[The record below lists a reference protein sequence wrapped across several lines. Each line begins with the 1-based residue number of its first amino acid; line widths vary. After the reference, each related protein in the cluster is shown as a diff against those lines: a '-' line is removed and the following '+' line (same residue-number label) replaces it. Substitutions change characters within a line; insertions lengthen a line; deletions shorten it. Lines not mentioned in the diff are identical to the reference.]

1 MRTVLITAHRDSVFQ
16 HLNPAAFWR
25 NLWQHRGLIRQF
37 TRREIEGRYRSSVL
51 GFGWSFVTPL
61 VLLLIYTFVFGVVF
75 QARWPGT
82 RTNGLSEF
90 GLVLF
95 AGLTAFNIFSECL
108 LRASGLIVGVPSYVK
123 RVVFPLEVLPV
134 SVLGSALFHAA
145 ISLAVL
151 LIAQAF
157 ITGGLH
163 LSLVA
168 LPFAAL
174 PLVFLS
180 LGLAWFLSSLGVF
193 LRDLGYAMT
202 LIVQIL
208 FFVTPIFYPLEQVPP
223 SLQLVIG
230 LNPLTPVVENF
241 RRCIFGSVPVQWSE
255 LALWTAGTGVMM
267 MFGYAWFMRTK
278 KAFADVI

>member
-1 MRTVLITAHRDSVFQ
+1 MHTVLITASRDSLFR
-16 HLNPAAFWR
+16 HLNPAALWQ
-25 NLWQHRGLIRQF
+25 NLWQHRGLIGQF

-95 AGLTAFNIFSECL
+95 AGVTAFNIFSECL
-108 LRASGLIVGVPSYVK
+108 LRATGLIVGVPSYVK

-151 LIAQAF
+151 LVAQAL
-157 ITGGLH
+157 ITGRLH
-163 LSLVA
+163 ASLA
-168 LPFAAL
+168 GLPFAAL

-180 LGLAWFLSSLGVF
+180 LGLAWFLASLGVF
-193 LRDLGYAMT
+193 LRDLGYAIA
-202 LIVQIL
+202 LVVQVL
-208 FFVTPIFYPLEQVPP
+208 FFVTPIFYPLEQVPSP
-223 SLQLVIG
+223 LQSVIR
-230 LNPLTPVVENF
+230 LNPLAPVVENF
-241 RRCIFGSVPVQWSE
+241 RRCIFGSAPVQWTE
-255 LALWTAGTGVMM
+255 LGLWTAGTSVMM